1 MHSPLA
7 RHLSE
12 EDLRACIED
21 SSSLLALICDFPCH
35 IQAVER
41 CVKAVTDASS
51 KVCGSSA
58 LDGYNRARIV
68 DRTIMPAFE
77 TKAEYKPGIIDK

>member
-1 MHSPLA
+1 MPSPLA

-12 EDLRACIED
+12 EDLRACIEE
-21 SSSLLALICDFPCH
+21 SSPLLALICDFPCH

-41 CVKAVTDASS
+41 YVKAVTDASS

-58 LDGYNRARIV
+58 LDGYNGTRIV
-68 DRTIMPAFE
+68 DKTIMPAFD
-77 TKAEYKPGIIDK
+77 TMAEYKPRIIDK